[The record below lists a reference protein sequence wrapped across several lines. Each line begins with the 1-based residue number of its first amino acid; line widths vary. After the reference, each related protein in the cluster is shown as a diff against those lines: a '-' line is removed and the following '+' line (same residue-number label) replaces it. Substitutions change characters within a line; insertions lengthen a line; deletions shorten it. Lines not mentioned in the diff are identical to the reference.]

1 MTLRKSDEPLKAP
14 ANDLQVV
21 KPVIV
26 SASRATDIP
35 AFYSQWLLE
44 QLNQNFTV
52 WTNPFN
58 GKKQIVS
65 FENTRLIVFWSKN
78 PAPLIPLLDSPE
90 LSRFNYY
97 FHFTLNDYERE
108 KLEPNLPSLSQR
120 IETFI
125 RLSEKVGK
133 ERVIWRFDPLLLTRE
148 LDCKQ
153 LQERIN
159 NIGNQIHNYTT
170 KLVFSFIDIAQYP
183 TIQRRIS
190 HSNVPIYELET
201 TQMRRMAE
209 RIAQLNQK
217 WNLNLATCAE
227 TLSLENF
234 GIQHNKC
241 IDDLLIRQLFPTD
254 HVLMKY
260 LNTNATKDKGQ
271 RKDCLCIK
279 SKDIGFYNSCQ
290 YRCIYCYACR
300 NCK

>member
-1 MTLRKSDEPLKAP
+1 MALRKSDKHSKAP
-14 ANDLQVV
+14 EPTSVV
-21 KPVIV
+21 KPGIV

-44 QLNQNFTV
+44 QLRRGFTE
-52 WTNPFN
+52 WKNPFN

-78 PAPLIPLLDSPE
+78 PAPLIPLLERKEISQ
-90 LSRFNYY
+90 LNYY

-108 KLEPNLPSLSQR
+108 NLEPNLPSLSQR

-125 RLSEKVGK
+125 WLSEKVGK
-133 ERVIWRFDPLLLTRE
+133 ERVIWRLDPILLTRK
-148 LDCKQ
+148 LDNNQ
-153 LQERIN
+153 LLKRIE

-183 TIQRRIS
+183 AIQRRIS
-190 HSNVPIYELET
+190 RSNVSIDELDT
-201 TQMRRMAE
+201 TQRLLMAE
-209 RIAQLNQK
+209 RIARLNQK

-227 TLSLENF
+227 ALSLESF

-241 IDDLLIRQLFPTD
+241 IDDQLIRQLFPND
-254 HVLMKY
+254 IELMNY
-260 LNTNATKDKGQ
+260 LSTNASKDKGQ

-290 YRCIYCYACR
+290 HRCIYCYACR